1 MSPQNSATRTLFA
14 RGSHADDIEAGVH
27 VVHLACDSGC
37 QWGWFAVSFEGWRG
51 RVPPVCEQLLR
62 LMKAGPGAGPAFFNL
77 FGGFMGSDQIARLA
91 GLVAFG
97 VLGFYVELTRP
108 VAEMLV

>member
-1 MSPQNSATRTLFA
+1 M
-14 RGSHADDIEAGVH
+14 
-27 VVHLACDSGC
+27 
-37 QWGWFAVSFEGWRG
+37 
-51 RVPPVCEQLLR
+51 PPVCEQLLR

-97 VLGFYVELTRP
+97 VLGFYVELPRP
-108 VAEMLV
+108 VAEMLAFPLGQMPFPFSNLMPSVSALLCAWLGTTHTASSI